1 MDTILVIEDDEG
13 LNRGICFS
21 MKKEGYE
28 VLSAANLTQGRQLFQ
43 SKTVNLLLLDITLPD
58 GDGFTFCKEIRE
70 QSVLPI
76 IMLTAKE
83 LETDEIIGFEVGADD
98 YITKPFS
105 LSVLKARIAVQ
116 LRRSSH
122 RMEEASQNKLQWLTS
137 SDIRLCKDTCKVYK
151 REQELELS
159 VTEYKLLRLFL
170 ENKGHILLKERIIEN
185 IWDLEG
191 NFVDEN
197 TLPVNIRRLR
207 MKLEEEP
214 SKPRLIKTIHG
225 MGYLWNEGVTEN
237 EG

>member
-21 MKKEGYE
+21 LKKEGYE
-28 VLSAANLTQGRQLFQ
+28 VLSAADLTQGRQLLRT
-43 SKTVNLLLLDITLPD
+43 KPIDLLLLDITLPD
-58 GDGFTFCKEIRE
+58 GDGFTFCNEIRE
-70 QSVLPI
+70 ISELPI
-76 IMLTAKE
+76 IILTAKD

-116 LRRSSH
+116 LRRSSL
-122 RMEEASQNKLQWLTS
+122 RKEEASQSKLRWLTS
-137 SDIRLCKDTCKVYK
+137 ADIRLCKDSCKVYK
-151 REQELELS
+151 KEQELELS
-159 VTEYKLLRLFL
+159 ATEYKLLMLFM
-170 ENKGHILLKERIIEN
+170 ENKGQILLKEQIIEN

-197 TLPVNIRRLR
+197 TLPVNVRRLR

-214 SKPRLIKTIHG
+214 SKPKLIKTIHG
-225 MGYLWNEGVTEN
+225 MGYLWSEGVTEN
-237 EG
+237 ES